1 MSHRAKT
8 SGQMWDGPSSSCLG
22 WALLWMK
29 SKGPRECLAR
39 FSPFTW
45 GKWFLQASWELS
57 EMYHGLV
64 WVFRGRWETILLAG
78 FMQLHSC
85 QPLGSRSGGVS
96 HWIAPFFPSLPAL
109 YAVVWCPPNAAVGS
123 QPCLECPS
131 WKVWTETLTTAAQ
144 VRSNVQMDLGVG
156 MGLPENQLCGL
167 PRLWALR
174 NPWALGRV
182 FLPRSFIVIFI
193 FPPIHLKFEL
203 VIDAYGNK
211 NQKGIKG
218 CVMENQCS
226 PPEDNH
232 CWQFLLSFQV

>member
-1 MSHRAKT
+1 MSHRAKN

-85 QPLGSRSGGVS
+85 QPLGSRSRGVS
-96 HWIAPFFPSLPAL
+96 HWIAPFFPFPPCSVCSGLVPPKRSRGKPAL
-109 YAVVWCPPNAAVGS
+109 SRVPFLESVNGDSDYSGS
-123 QPCLECPS
+123 GEEQCTDGFGGGDGPS
-131 WKVWTETLTTAAQ
+131 GEPA
-144 VRSNVQMDLGVG
+144 
-156 MGLPENQLCGL
+156 
-167 PRLWALR
+167 LWSA
-174 NPWALGRV
+174 
-182 FLPRSFIVIFI
+182 
-193 FPPIHLKFEL
+193 
-203 VIDAYGNK
+203 
-211 NQKGIKG
+211 
-218 CVMENQCS
+218 
-226 PPEDNH
+226 
-232 CWQFLLSFQV
+232 